1 MDKKYL
7 FEESPVRK
15 AVITLAIP
23 TVISQ
28 LITVIYN
35 IADTFFIGQLDDPV
49 QVAAATVAMP
59 PFIFLTGIANLF
71 GIGGASLIS
80 RDLGGNH
87 PERAK
92 NVSAFAVWGGILTA
106 FLYGMAFMV
115 IRPVL
120 LPLMGTTP
128 ETYELTYQY
137 VFYTVTLGAVP
148 TVLSTILAHLVRTE
162 GYAKQASLGLTM
174 GGILNIILDPL
185 MIFGLHMQIQGAAL
199 ATLLSNC
206 AACIYF
212 LVLMRK
218 NRKNLC
224 IRIHPRD
231 FTLKKQIPREV
242 LVVGLPSFVM
252 TLMSFFSNVTLNQL
266 VAGYSSEAVAGMGIA
281 KKVDM
286 VGFAVAQ
293 GMTQG
298 VLALIGY
305 NYAAGNRER
314 MGKTIRIALFYSAG
328 LALAGS
334 SVSVCGAAVG
344 NLHRQWGN
352 HPIQSEIYP
361 DLMSFP
367 APVFLHY
374 DGSDGIPGYRKKTA
388 AADFVPVQERR
399 AGCALYAAVSFSG
412 RGIRDCLGNPHRG
425 CPHRPALCRPV
436 LSLLEEIKKNHGIMR
451 ERLPGTG

>member
-49 QVAAATVAMP
+49 QVAAATGAMP

-334 SVSVCGAAVG
+334 VLLYLFAAPLSG
-344 NLHRQWGN
+344 IFIDNGE
-352 HPIQSEIYP
+352 PIQYSQRFIRILCLSLPLSSCIMMAVTVFQATGKKLPPLILSLCRKGGLDVPFMLLYHFLGGVYGIAWATP
-361 DLMSFP
+361 TADVLTALLSAALFFP
-367 APVFLHY
+367 YWKKL
-374 DGSDGIPGYRKKTA
+374 KKTM
-388 AADFVPVQERR
+388 E
-399 AGCALYAAVSFSG
+399 S
-412 RGIRDCLGNPHRG
+412 
-425 CPHRPALCRPV
+425 
-436 LSLLEEIKKNHGIMR
+436 
-451 ERLPGTG
+451 

>member
-7 FEESPVRK
+7 FEESPVQK
-15 AVITLAIP
+15 AVITLAVP

-80 RDLGGNH
+80 RDLGSNC

-120 LPLMGTTP
+120 LPLMGTTG

-174 GGILNIILDPL
+174 GGIFNILLDPL
-185 MIFGLHMQIQGAAL
+185 MIFVFGMQIQGAAL

-206 AACIYF
+206 ASCLYF
-212 LVLMRK
+212 LVLMEK
-218 NRKNLC
+218 NKKNLC
-224 IRIHPRD
+224 IRIRPRY
-231 FTLKKQIPREV
+231 FTLKKQIPKEV
-242 LVVGLPSFVM
+242 LVVGLPSFIM

-266 VAGYSSEAVAGMGIA
+266 VAGYSSQAVAGMGIA

-314 MGKTIRIALFYSAG
+314 MGKAIRISLFYSAG
-328 LALAGS
+328 LALVGS
-334 SVSVCGAAVG
+334 VLLYLFAVPLSG
-344 NLHRQWGN
+344 IFIENEETIRYSQRFIRILCLSL
-352 HPIQSEIYP
+352 PLSSCI
-361 DLMSFP
+361 MM
-367 APVFLHY
+367 AVTVFQAT
-374 DGSDGIPGYRKKTA
+374 GKKL
-388 AADFVPVQERR
+388 PP
-399 AGCALYAAVSFSG
+399 LILS
-412 RGIRDCLGNPHRG
+412 
-425 CPHRPALCRPV
+425 LCRKGGLDVPFMLLYHSLGGVYGIAWATPTADV
-436 LSLLEEIKKNHGIMR
+436 LTALLSAVLFFPYWKKLKSAM
-451 ERLPGTG
+451 ERP

>member
-7 FEESPVRK
+7 FEESPVQK
-15 AVITLAIP
+15 AVITLAVP

-80 RDLGGNH
+80 RDLGSNC

-120 LPLMGTTP
+120 LPLMGTTG

-174 GGILNIILDPL
+174 
-185 MIFGLHMQIQGAAL
+185 
-199 ATLLSNC
+199 
-206 AACIYF
+206 
-212 LVLMRK
+212 
-218 NRKNLC
+218 
-224 IRIHPRD
+224 
-231 FTLKKQIPREV
+231 
-242 LVVGLPSFVM
+242 
-252 TLMSFFSNVTLNQL
+252 
-266 VAGYSSEAVAGMGIA
+266 
-281 KKVDM
+281 
-286 VGFAVAQ
+286 
-293 GMTQG
+293 
-298 VLALIGY
+298 
-305 NYAAGNRER
+305 
-314 MGKTIRIALFYSAG
+314 
-328 LALAGS
+328 
-334 SVSVCGAAVG
+334 
-344 NLHRQWGN
+344 
-352 HPIQSEIYP
+352 
-361 DLMSFP
+361 
-367 APVFLHY
+367 
-374 DGSDGIPGYRKKTA
+374 
-388 AADFVPVQERR
+388 
-399 AGCALYAAVSFSG
+399 
-412 RGIRDCLGNPHRG
+412 
-425 CPHRPALCRPV
+425 
-436 LSLLEEIKKNHGIMR
+436 
-451 ERLPGTG
+451 